1 MIASS
6 LNDSKFFESGKKA
19 KDTVV
24 CRVFQINQESVS
36 WEGTRLSAP
45 WQVDLPRIAFSAVT
59 YYIIARSAHA
69 CDWFLPSLSK
79 IFHSNRKIP
88 FSLCIQNL
96 RMMRIYKGSLIEL
109 SLRDRALAS
118 ASFVV
123 EDQDPSYLL
132 KTCLFRDS
140 FLSMDILAWNWF
152 YLESASLFSDSFP
165 LTTENTTSNS
175 HFYFLDVSNKWFYT
189 FILPVFPR

>member
-1 MIASS
+1 M
-6 LNDSKFFESGKKA
+6 
-19 KDTVV
+19 V

-69 CDWFLPSLSK
+69 CDWFLPSLSNS
-79 IFHSNRKIP
+79 IRTGRFPSRCV
-88 FSLCIQNL
+88 S
-96 RMMRIYKGSLIEL
+96 RTWGWWGSIKLIEL
-109 SLRDRALAS
+109 SLRLLLLPKTRTRLICWKPVCLGTLFNGHTCLELILPLFRAL
-118 ASFVV
+118 
-123 EDQDPSYLL
+123 P
-132 KTCLFRDS
+132 S
-140 FLSMDILAWNWF
+140 FL
-152 YLESASLFSDSFP
+152 P

-175 HFYFLDVSNKWFYT
+175 KGYFLDVSNKWFYT

>member
-1 MIASS
+1 M
-6 LNDSKFFESGKKA
+6 
-19 KDTVV
+19 V

-109 SLRDRALAS
+109 SLRLLLLPKTRTRLICWKPVCLGTL
-118 ASFVV
+118 SF
-123 EDQDPSYLL
+123 QWTYLPGTGSTL
-132 KTCLFRDS
+132 RVLPS
-140 FLSMDILAWNWF
+140 FLI
-152 YLESASLFSDSFP
+152 ASLWPPKIKLLIAIS
-165 LTTENTTSNS
+165 
-175 HFYFLDVSNKWFYT
+175 
-189 FILPVFPR
+189 IL

>member
-6 LNDSKFFESGKKA
+6 LKVGRK
-19 KDTVV
+19 
-24 CRVFQINQESVS
+24 
-36 WEGTRLSAP
+36 
-45 WQVDLPRIAFSAVT
+45 PRIRWCVGSFKSIRKAWAEKEHGVT

-109 SLRDRALAS
+109 SLRLLLLPKTRTRLICWKPVCLGTLSFQWTYLPGTDSTLRAL
-118 ASFVV
+118 
-123 EDQDPSYLL
+123 P
-132 KTCLFRDS
+132 S
-140 FLSMDILAWNWF
+140 FLIP
-152 YLESASLFSDSFP
+152 SLWPPKIQLLIAISIF
-165 LTTENTTSNS
+165 
-175 HFYFLDVSNKWFYT
+175 
-189 FILPVFPR
+189 

>member
-1 MIASS
+1 M
-6 LNDSKFFESGKKA
+6 
-19 KDTVV
+19 V

-109 SLRDRALAS
+109 SLRLLLLPKTRTRLICWKPVCLGTLFNGHTCLELILPLFRAL
-118 ASFVV
+118 
-123 EDQDPSYLL
+123 P
-132 KTCLFRDS
+132 S
-140 FLSMDILAWNWF
+140 FL
-152 YLESASLFSDSFP
+152 P

-175 HFYFLDVSNKWFYT
+175 KGYFLDVSNKWFYT